1 MRVIKQL
8 IKREIAGDVILVP
21 VGKTV
26 LENNGLFILNEV
38 SADIWDM
45 LNQGKDVN
53 QIVKTLAETYDADP
67 ETIRADTEEFLANLD
82 KMGILER

>member
-67 ETIRADTEEFLANLD
+67 ETIHADTEEFLANLE

>member
-21 VGKTV
+21 VGRTV

-45 LNQGKDVN
+45 LNQGKDFE
-53 QIVKTLAETYDADP
+53 QIVQTLAETYDADP
-67 ETIRADTEEFLANLD
+67 ETIRADTEEFLANLE

>member
-67 ETIRADTEEFLANLD
+67 ETIRLDTEEFLANLE

>member
-1 MRVIKQL
+1 MKVIKQL

-26 LENNGLFILNEV
+26 LDKNGLFILNEV

-45 LNQGKDVN
+45 ICEGKTRE
-53 QIVKTLAETYDADP
+53 QIIAALILDYDAD
-67 ETIRADTEEFLANLD
+67 EQTIRADTEEFLRQLVRH
-82 KMGILER
+82 GIIEV